1 MSEIPKISRPGDS
14 MEFVFNVN
22 CLIWQ
27 NFVPEIHELI
37 VEGYQHDFLYIEY
50 KNDSYCKIRMNIM
63 QNILIIYIYKNYYQH
78 DSYCR
83 YIMIYRTNEIA
94 YSPTNLKKIWLNYTE
109 LYHLAFWI
117 VAWHEEQVP
126 DLKVLSSTNWIP
138 CKHTSCF
145 LFSWF
150 GVYIQYMVYIYI

>member
-63 QNILIIYIYKNYYQH
+63 QNILIIYIYI
-78 DSYCR
+78 R
-83 YIMIYRTNEIA
+83 IITNMTATADI
-94 YSPTNLKKIWLNYTE
+94 S
-109 LYHLAFWI
+109 
-117 VAWHEEQVP
+117 
-126 DLKVLSSTNWIP
+126 
-138 CKHTSCF
+138 
-145 LFSWF
+145 
-150 GVYIQYMVYIYI
+150 